1 MISANVLQEGDV
13 RSYPVYILASTHI
26 RFSNSDSGTQE
37 EAAEAYDIAAIKFRG
52 TSAVT
57 NFDINSSTW
66 NQGILDYCDNP
77 TLNEISI
84 SIPCSFFHIVALPD
98 FKKLLDTEF
107 EKVKA
112 SSSSSPQNHPLIRQ
126 FRQAVWGQVNLDSSV
141 KMIDKSWMCCSRLS
155 KGYIDGVRQFLD
167 FAFANGS
174 KGGLILCPCMGDE
187 SNMHD
192 DVEQLVQDVMRQ
204 EGYDDHM
211 GYFEDNEEEGG
222 KGPNLDAKKFFELM
236 KDCLEDV
243 YPGCKKSNKLSFLIR
258 LLNIK
263 GMTGC
268 SNATITMFL
277 ELLKSILPK
286 GETLSKSYSEA
297 ARIMKGLGLEY
308 EKIDACCNDCMLFWG
323 NYVEATS
330 CHICGASR
338 WEGYH
343 EDQDASTSTKL
354 RKIPKKVLS
363 NLFYFLLIQKV
374 NRGNIEEISQA
385 DMFLLTHKHKNGE
398 LDEESMGIL
407 FEYKQQISQNLENS
421 KDLEPQNEIF
431 AHVMGHNKASHVY
444 LNGRGVIASDLK
456 KKPPSFDSMDAQRMV
471 ENARRVAMDEM
482 KEVKDKLEEEMQ
494 KKLEQQVQSIKIE
507 MTDQVLT
514 IKSEILQQINLLI
527 SQLQMRFPRPATS
540 TINDWPSTSSQM
552 ERKARNCNVSWFC

>member
-13 RSYPVYILASTHI
+13 RSYLYAKTLFCKHFSSNSLLCSAPYKLFDLLSIFLRQASTHI
-26 RFSNSDSGTQE
+26 QFSNSDSGTQE

-57 NFDINSSTW
+57 NFDINRLAS
-66 NQGILDYCDNP
+66 Y
-77 TLNEISI
+77 
-84 SIPCSFFHIVALPD
+84 LPD
-98 FKKLLDTEF
+98 FKKLLDIEF
-107 EKVKA
+107 EKVNA
-112 SSSSSPQNHPLIRQ
+112 SSFSSPQNDPLIRQ
-126 FRQAVWGQVNLDSSV
+126 FRQAVW
-141 KMIDKSWMCCSRLS
+141 
-155 KGYIDGVRQFLD
+155 
-167 FAFANGS
+167 
-174 KGGLILCPCMGDE
+174 
-187 SNMHD
+187 
-192 DVEQLVQDVMRQ
+192 
-204 EGYDDHM
+204 
-211 GYFEDNEEEGG
+211 
-222 KGPNLDAKKFFELM
+222 
-236 KDCLEDV
+236 
-243 YPGCKKSNKLSFLIR
+243 
-258 LLNIK
+258 
-263 GMTGC
+263 
-268 SNATITMFL
+268 
-277 ELLKSILPK
+277 
-286 GETLSKSYSEA
+286 
-297 ARIMKGLGLEY
+297 
-308 EKIDACCNDCMLFWG
+308 
-323 NYVEATS
+323 
-330 CHICGASR
+330 
-338 WEGYH
+338 
-343 EDQDASTSTKL
+343 
-354 RKIPKKVLS
+354 
-363 NLFYFLLIQKV
+363 KV

-540 TINDWPSTSSQM
+540 TINDRPSTSSQM
-552 ERKARNCNVSWFC
+552 VRKTRNCNVSWFC